1 MSYSKN
7 NYLLINLFILK
18 IIVIINN
25 VNNNNKYMNNTFNLI
40 MKRIQIIIL
49 TIIMK
54 MKLSYFLFLSLII
67 QSLKIK

>member
-40 MKRIQIIIL
+40 MKRI
-49 TIIMK
+49 
-54 MKLSYFLFLSLII
+54 
-67 QSLKIK
+67 